1 MGYRVW
7 QSKINLDFPSQNQL
21 ELRRLQFNSKR
32 DKEEKI
38 DIDYIAQTQFPH
50 SQKNPDYLDT
60 GKREEFLRNNEISLL
75 KDYQLR
81 AVKKIKNAVIQG
93 NERFLWEMGTGTTF
107 KEISKNNFFELKIP
121 LPS

>member
-1 MGYRVW
+1 
-7 QSKINLDFPSQNQL
+7 
-21 ELRRLQFNSKR
+21 
-32 DKEEKI
+32 
-38 DIDYIAQTQFPH
+38 
-50 SQKNPDYLDT
+50 YLDT

-93 NERFLWEMGTGTTF
+93 NERSLLEMATGTTF

>member
-60 GKREEFLRNNEISLL
+60 
-75 KDYQLR
+75 
-81 AVKKIKNAVIQG
+81 V
-93 NERFLWEMGTGTTF
+93 
-107 KEISKNNFFELKIP
+107 
-121 LPS
+121 